1 MNKRISVGLDVGIRH
16 LNMVKLKVN
25 SQGWKMLNF
34 ASVALNP
41 KLGEEERIRQIARLG
56 TDKEIGG
63 YPVNIGVSGES
74 VIVRYINLPKMS
86 SEEVRQSLT
95 YEAQQYIPF
104 KIEEVIFDYHILE
117 PESEGGERMK
127 ILLVAAKKKAIMEFI
142 QLIQKAG
149 LKPRLIDVNAFSL
162 INCFQ
167 INGPKIKA
175 NDVFAI
181 VNLEFNLVNINIFQG
196 KVPFFTRDISAPEN
210 IFSFPQEIDREIDQ
224 FESMS
229 SHLVNL
235 SREIRLSIDYFES
248 EFEKR
253 VELIYLSG
261 EGAKDKQVTNFFAS
275 QLDREIKLWNPVQN
289 LIIDSTQV
297 DVELLEKTSCMLA
310 LACGLALRGVK

>member
-1 MNKRISVGLDVGIRH
+1 MNKRISVGLDVGMRH

-41 KLGEEERIRQIARLG
+41 KLGEEEKIRQIARLG
-56 TDKEIGG
+56 MEKEIAG

-117 PESEGGERMK
+117 PESEDGKRMK
-127 ILLVAAKKKAIMEFI
+127 ILLVAAKKRAIMEFI
-142 QLIQKAG
+142 QVIQKAG
-149 LKPRLIDVNAFSL
+149 LKPKLIDVNAFSL

-167 INGPKIKA
+167 KNGPKI
-175 NDVFAI
+175 NESDVFAI

-196 KVPFFTRDISAPEN
+196 EVPFFTRDISSPEN
-210 IFSFPQEIDREIDQ
+210 IFSFPQETDKEIGL

-261 EGAKDKQVTNFFAS
+261 EGAKDRQVTNFFAS